1 MDNGTTKRSACSKGS
16 MCCGN
21 CHGGDYPVVAAARLV
36 RPGDYIPRGGIMEAA
51 IMNPLW
57 KEGQRVQFIH
67 DHRWGRVE
75 KVYESGEILFKPDG
89 KDKVFTVTTDEL
101 LTEQDAAWLSDLG
114 AALDNWRV

>member
-1 MDNGTTKRSACSKGS
+1 MDNGSGTARSV
-16 MCCGN
+16 CCGDFDCSGN
-21 CHGGDYPVVAAARLV
+21 FVVTAARLV
-36 RPGDYIPRGGIMEAA
+36 RPGDYLPRGGIMEAA

-114 AALDNWRV
+114 AALDKWRV

>member
-1 MDNGTTKRSACSKGS
+1 MDNRSGTARSV
-16 MCCGN
+16 CCGDSDCSGN
-21 CHGGDYPVVAAARLV
+21 FGAAAARLV